1 MAKIDPTEIRVMTT
15 SVHRAC
21 LAALPLA
28 LAAAFPSSSFA
39 QGQTLPETVVTANRV
54 ATRADELLAE
64 VKVIDRA
71 EIEASTARTLPELL
85 ARMAGVQMFANG
97 GRGKNSSVFIRG
109 NENRHTILLVD
120 GVRLGSAT
128 TGTPSWENIPVEM
141 IERIEVL
148 KGPASALYG
157 SDGVGGVVQIFTRQ
171 GVEGFHP
178 YAQATAGSYRHW
190 SAGGGVSGGQGAL
203 TYSFGVQRLRE
214 RGFNATRP
222 VAGPSTYNGDVDPF
236 WQDAVNGSLRYAF
249 NKDWSADA
257 GLLYTDGISW
267 IDDGLGFDSRSA
279 VRALTAH
286 VGVKGRILP
295 AWQSELL
302 LSQGNDTSN
311 SIVARL
317 PGKFKTEQAQWAWQ
331 NDVITPVGVVLA
343 GLEQREQKVSAT
355 TAYAVT
361 SRTIDSAFAGLNGSQ
376 GSHNWQVNLRRDSNS
391 QFGDVNTW
399 FAGYGLRITDAWRV
413 HASRG
418 TSFVAPSFNQLYF
431 PGFGN
436 PLLRSERGRNTD
448 LGVTWSAGGHEVK
461 LVRFDN
467 RVRDLIVNVSTPAG
481 LLRPENVQRAR
492 IDGWTL
498 GYAGRLGAT
507 TVRADMELLEP
518 RNLDTGRQLQRR
530 ARRQL
535 TLGADHAVGAWRF
548 GGSLL
553 AVGDRYD
560 DTANRRRLGG
570 YTTLDVYA
578 DWQLD
583 KDWNLQAKINNL
595 TDKQYE
601 TAFGYNQPGRAFYL
615 TLRWQPK

>member
-1 MAKIDPTEIRVMTT
+1 MQLLSVMTT
-15 SVHRAC
+15 IVYRAR

-28 LAAAFPSSSFA
+28 LAAAFPSPSFA
-39 QGQTLPETVVTANRV
+39 QVQTLPDTVVTANRM
-54 ATRADELLAE
+54 ATRADELVAE
-64 VKVIDRA
+64 VKVVDRA

-85 ARMAGVQMFANG
+85 ARTAGVQMSSNG
-97 GRGKNSSVFIRG
+97 GRGKTSSVFIRG
-109 NENRHTILLVD
+109 TENRHVILMVD

-128 TGTPSWENIPVEM
+128 AGTPSWESIPVEM
-141 IERIEVL
+141 IERVEVL

-157 SDGVGGVVQIFTRQ
+157 SDGVGGVVQIFTRK

-178 YAQATAGSYRHW
+178 YAQATVGSDRHW
-190 SAGGGVSGGQGAL
+190 SAGAGVAGGQNAL
-203 TYSFGVQRLRE
+203 TYSVGVQRLRE
-214 RGFNATRP
+214 RGFNSTRP
-222 VAGPSTYNGDVDPF
+222 AVGAFIFNADVDPF
-236 WQDAVNGSLRYAF
+236 RQDSITGSVRYAF

-257 GLLYTDGISW
+257 GVLYSDGISW
-267 IDDGLGFDSRSA
+267 FDDGAGVDARSA

-295 AWQSELL
+295 AWQSELRV
-302 LSQGNDTSN
+302 SQGNDTSN
-311 SIVARL
+311 TIVANF
-317 PGKFKTEQAQWAWQ
+317 PGTFKTEQTQWTWQ
-331 NDVITPVGVVLA
+331 NDVTTPLGVVMA
-343 GLEQREQKVSAT
+343 GLERREQKISAT

-361 SRTIDSAFAGLNGSQ
+361 SRTIDSAFAGLNGNQ
-376 GSHNWQVNLRRDSNS
+376 GSHSWQVNLRRDSNS

-413 HASRG
+413 HASHG

-436 PLLRSERGRNTD
+436 PQLRSERGRNTD
-448 LGVTWSAGGHEVK
+448 FGVTWAAGGHEVR

-467 RVRDLIVNVSTPAG
+467 RVRDLIVNVSTPSG

-498 GYAGRLGAT
+498 GYTGRLDAT
-507 TVRADMELLEP
+507 TLRADLELLDP
-518 RNLDTGRQLQRR
+518 RNVNTGRQLQRR

-535 TLGADHAVGAWRF
+535 TLGADHTVGAWRF

-553 AVGDRYD
+553 AVGDRFD

-570 YTTLDVYA
+570 YATLDVYT

-583 KDWNLQAKINNL
+583 RDWSLQAKINNL
-595 TDKQYE
+595 TDKDYQ
-601 TAFGYNQPGRAFYL
+601 TAFAYNQPGRAFYL